1 MFEAVVI
8 LKALMEV
15 ALLGLLGQGL
25 LYLLAGNKRDQNV
38 FYQMVKAVATPP
50 MALAKLVS
58 PPMFPPLW
66 IGCVAVSL
74 CAAAWVVATYYKICL
89 SLDTC

>member
-8 LKALMEV
+8 IKALLEV
-15 ALLGLLGQGL
+15 ALLGLLGQGI
-25 LYLLAGNKRDQNV
+25 LYQLAGSKRDQNV

-50 MALAKLVS
+50 MALAKLIS

-66 IGCVAVSL
+66 VGGVAFSI

-89 SLDTC
+89 SLSTC

>member
-15 ALLGLLGQGL
+15 ALLGLLAQGF
-25 LYLLAGNKRDQNV
+25 LYLLAGQKRDQNV

-50 MALAKLVS
+50 MALAKLLS
-58 PPMFPPLW
+58 PPQFPPLW
-66 IGCVAVSL
+66 VGCVAFSL